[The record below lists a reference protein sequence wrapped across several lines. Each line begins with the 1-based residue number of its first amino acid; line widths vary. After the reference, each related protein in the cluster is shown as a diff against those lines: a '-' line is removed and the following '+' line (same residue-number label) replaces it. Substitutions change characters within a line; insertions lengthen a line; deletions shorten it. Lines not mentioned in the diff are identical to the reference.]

1 MHENSIRF
9 AIIDDDQ
16 VYQLILKKTF
26 EKSHPTQSLLQF
38 YNGEE
43 AIDYL
48 KNNSSKPVSEL
59 PDVLL
64 LDINM
69 PFMNGW
75 QFLDALEAL
84 PNAAEYH
91 PVIHIISSSP
101 ATDDIE
107 MANQYTRVSSYIIK
121 PVTKE
126 VLASIINNAG

>member
-1 MHENSIRF
+1 MHEKTFRF

-26 EKSHPTQSLLQF
+26 EKSHPTQALLQF

-43 AIDYL
+43 AFEFL
-48 KNNSSKPVSEL
+48 KDNSSNLASNL

-75 QFLDALEAL
+75 QFLDALETL
-84 PNAAEYH
+84 PNAGNYH
-91 PVIHIISSSP
+91 PVIYIISSSP
-101 ATDDIE
+101 ATEDIE
-107 MANQYTRVSSYIIK
+107 MANQYTRVANYIIK
-121 PVTKE
+121 PVTKD
-126 VLASIINNAG
+126 VLSSIIVNAG